1 MSKYVMIVSS
11 LFLGILGVIASFFSD
26 ELLEQFDGTSGAQ
39 MDLIIQ
45 LTGALFL
52 GNAMINWTSKG
63 SILGGI
69 YGRAIVIGNFTH
81 FAIGSITLIKVIG
94 SSHGVYI
101 WVLLI
106 LYAILALAFGKILF
120 GSPKALK

>member
-1 MSKYVMIVSS
+1 MIVSS